1 MSCAFVKQGWV
12 NRWGGTWMSR
22 CTQSQNSDFREVD
35 WPVSWGIWLDKK
47 ISKHRW
53 SLLGVHWR
61 AHGEEQEAFCIHAAE
76 QRCAC
81 SELWPSVEAI
91 VGWSKEAAMQAV
103 ASKWVISY
111 NLLKNWVFWGDN
123 PFSNHLPS
131 LWDVQVDRNYPMNTL
146 FWWYFFKVHIPRI
159 FFPRT
164 GQLCRPQWTRCVQR
178 WV

>member
-1 MSCAFVKQGWV
+1 MSP
-12 NRWGGTWMSR
+12 
-22 CTQSQNSDFREVD
+22 CTQSQNSDFREAD
-35 WPVSWGIWLDKK
+35 WPVSWGLWMDKQ

-76 QRCAC
+76 QRCAFGYG

-91 VGWSKEAAMQAV
+91 VGWSEEAAMQAV
-103 ASKWVISY
+103 DSKWVISY
-111 NLLKNWVFWGDN
+111 NLLKDWVYWGDN

-131 LWDVQVDRNYPMNTL
+131 LWDIELDRNHPINTR
-146 FWWYFFKVHIPRI
+146 FDDTSSKSTFPGFFFR
-159 FFPRT
+159 RT